1 MPPQA
6 NRFQWGWA
14 SFEGETL
21 GCDCEAKL
29 LPKNGRNKT
38 HPALLRSQWQ
48 PKLNVVRYRF
58 ILLAVHVHYHETLIE
73 VATNALRNAWDEHL
87 RGLGPGA

>member
-29 LPKNGRNKT
+29 LPKKARTK
-38 HPALLRSQWQ
+38 HILLRSQWQ

-58 ILLAVHVHYHETLIE
+58 KLLAVHVQHHETLIE
-73 VATNALRNAWDEHL
+73 VATNALRNA
-87 RGLGPGA
+87 